1 MPSTLAHVA
10 VPSCPVG
17 RVPTPQQAAPDTG
30 RPLRKTGRQTGAN
43 NGNASAADAPSAPH
57 HQNHKEDKDRN
68 RHFHN
73 GWLERYQNESP
84 ERRRDEG
91 RNPKW
96 YDKRLLRRPDR
107 LRKKLD
113 HQHHSGQA

>member
-1 MPSTLAHVA
+1 MIPKRWHTAESESRHRAEHIGALLYRRARSGECQRHSRR
-10 VPSCPVG
+10 PPN
-17 RVPTPQQAAPDTG
+17 TG

-73 GWLERYQNESP
+73 GWIERYQNESP
-84 ERRRDEG
+84 ERRCDEG
-91 RNPKW
+91 GNPKW
-96 YDKRLLRRPDR
+96 
-107 LRKKLD
+107 
-113 HQHHSGQA
+113 